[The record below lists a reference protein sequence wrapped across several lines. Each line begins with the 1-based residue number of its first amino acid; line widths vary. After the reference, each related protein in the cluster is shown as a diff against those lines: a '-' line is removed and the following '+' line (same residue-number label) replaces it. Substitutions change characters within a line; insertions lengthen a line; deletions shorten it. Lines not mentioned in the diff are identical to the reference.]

1 MHPPKAKFSNQLSHG
16 GGPRNGIRLICAKNR
31 ETATETL
38 TFVPLHLVDM
48 TPYLDPTM
56 RYCIIFILLA
66 VPKSAMTDTIVEDGP
81 WIDVPAGAAF
91 QTTALTHDDII
102 ALADLDGDPSV
113 VSADEKD
120 MIALLV
126 QMLGASPV
134 SN

>member
-1 MHPPKAKFSNQLSHG
+1 
-16 GGPRNGIRLICAKNR
+16 
-31 ETATETL
+31 
-38 TFVPLHLVDM
+38 
-48 TPYLDPTM
+48 M